1 MSDFD
6 DDRYIVVERGSGGF
20 GNFLWGLL
28 LGAGAALLMA
38 PKTGQETRE
47 ELRQRWD
54 KMRQG
59 AEGRLR
65 EFQDT
70 LGDTVDDVRRQ
81 VNDGLDRARNAM
93 ESGREAAR
101 TSRDEMEGRL
111 RASAAAFQG
120 GWNAARDVVHKPEAG
135 PEPESGPA
143 VDTATEEAEEPS
155 ES

>member
-28 LGAGAALLMA
+28 IGAGAALLMA
-38 PKTGQETRE
+38 PKNGRETRE

-54 KMRQG
+54 RVREG
-59 AEGRLR
+59 AEGRFR
-65 EFQDT
+65 DVQDA
-70 LGDTVDDVRRQ
+70 LEDTVGDVRRQ
-81 VNDGLDRARNAM
+81 MNDGLDRARHAM

-101 TSRDEMEGRL
+101 TSRAEMEGRL
-111 RASAAAFQG
+111 RESAAAFQG
-120 GWNAARDVVHKPEAG
+120 GWNAARG
-135 PEPESGPA
+135 A
-143 VDTATEEAEEPS
+143 VRPTGAEEAADASVEDVEEPT

>member
-28 LGAGAALLMA
+28 IGAGAALLMA
-38 PKTGQETRE
+38 PKNGRETRE

-54 KMRQG
+54 RVREG

-65 EFQDT
+65 EVQDT

-81 VNDGLDRARNAM
+81 MNDGLDRARHAM

-101 TSRDEMEGRL
+101 ASRDEMEGRL
-111 RASAAAFQG
+111 RDSAAAFQG
-120 GWNAARDVVHKPEAG
+120 GWSAARQAARGSEEGETAEAEPVVET
-135 PEPESGPA
+135 A
-143 VDTATEEAEEPS
+143 VEEVEEPS

>member
-28 LGAGAALLMA
+28 IGAGAALLMA
-38 PKTGQETRE
+38 PRNGRETRE
-47 ELRQRWD
+47 ELRERWD
-54 KMRQG
+54 RMREG

-65 EFQDT
+65 EVQDG
-70 LGDTVDDVRRQ
+70 LGDAVEDVRRQ
-81 VNDGLDRARNAM
+81 VNDGLDRARHAM

-101 TSRDEMEGRL
+101 ASRDEMEGRI
-111 RASAAAFQG
+111 RESAAAFQG
-120 GWNAARDVVHKPEAG
+120 GWNAARQTSHGAEAGEEQEADDVVEATL
-135 PEPESGPA
+135 EEVEES
-143 VDTATEEAEEPS
+143 S